1 MQGNFGAVQASGKW
15 LMGNGRRD
23 VQAGVREVQVD
34 NVMEL
39 EETLL
44 ILRVV
49 RISLTVPGKTDAE
62 RIALALEWVRDV
74 SAELEQV
81 VSESAGV

>member
-1 MQGNFGAVQASGKW
+1 MEAEY
-15 LMGNGRRD
+15 M
-23 VQAGVREVQVD
+23 EV
-34 NVMEL
+34 L
-39 EETLL
+39 ETLL

-62 RIALALEWVRDV
+62 RVALALEWVEDV